1 MIFGR
6 KNLDGDVRCLAHHIV
21 HILPVVQGD
30 QLESGEHAPE
40 KVVKAGEPGG
50 GEIVKIVKIESHR
63 FNFHVMI

>member
-1 MIFGR
+1 M
-6 KNLDGDVRCLAHHIV
+6 GDDTNEDAIYHIV
-21 HILPVVQGD
+21 NILPVVQGD